1 MRGERTRKI
10 RLVYEWS
17 ACMRIEWQ
25 GVVVVVAVVG
35 ASSPFLRIYSRNKF
49 RPSSSPSSHIFSP
62 ISCVSLNFFPLGL
75 DDTTIE
81 FL

>member
-49 RPSSSPSSHIFSP
+49 RPSSSLIFSP
-62 ISCVSLNFFPLGL
+62 ISCLSLSFFPLGF

-81 FL
+81 FP